1 MPAAAP
7 SPRDQ
12 PMPRDALSAL
22 ARKLRTVDEARLREI
37 AEALGAEGDS
47 GASLDTTDP
56 NLSPVFTSSSSN
68 AGPSPSERA
77 ATQLARATRTVGGL
91 QSTLMA
97 KEQENE
103 KLKEQCST
111 LQATLNAALSRA
123 EALKQEAAALAKR
136 NDALQRH
143 CQGLEQTH
151 RQKQESIEAEL
162 NVIAAALEQ
171 AEQRALQFKA
181 TVKAKLQAQLLV
193 SDEAHASL
201 STMSEGDMDVVQYIQ
216 FRVYDLVQ
224 SWRSHAEEKGK
235 ALEVFTEHADYT
247 ADALRRAQQQL
258 EHDRRA
264 ADDEMATLRATADRY
279 EAKATRLLAELQ
291 DVSTRYEAA
300 KAKELAY
307 HSVQER
313 AEVAE
318 RQAAKLAV
326 DCDLLRQKLE
336 ASQQERSEFRAE
348 SASDRHGM
356 QNAANELKFVTRE
369 NDFLTGRV
377 RELEEEKSRWEAQTS
392 ELKQA
397 REAALERLHQEREKL
412 AARYEAAHARET
424 ERLRADNQRDLECI
438 RSQSREVADREARA
452 LREGRDAAMEEAGRL
467 KGRLHDVELE
477 RDEAR
482 SALQEL
488 QEASNALSIELR
500 ATLRAREVELD
511 CARLAAEE
519 CRSNQ
524 QQLRV
529 DLEVA
534 AKKVEMLRSELYDSQ
549 IDSNRR
555 VAELRGQL
563 EAARA
568 KLELYTALD
577 AGADNLLQGIERG
590 DDRRAMSGAAEHA
603 RSVLRGIPTAAG
615 LQAEIAALRRQLEA
629 AEACEAEAQSE
640 LTRLRGLLCNAGQP
654 VGYFAAAL
662 QDKDREVQRLEKEF
676 QALQAHFSE
685 LLEDHEG
692 AQADLERLLSH
703 KQDIR
708 QMKELLLKLR
718 SDPNSLEETAAK
730 IFATESPIFRGS
742 YEPSTFLPPDKGP
755 QMQTS
760 KASAM
765 VSLLGHPSATPPP
778 PGPRRRCR
786 PLTPPPDPLGPC
798 HGREA

>member
-1 MPAAAP
+1 
-7 SPRDQ
+7 
-12 PMPRDALSAL
+12 
-22 ARKLRTVDEARLREI
+22 
-37 AEALGAEGDS
+37 
-47 GASLDTTDP
+47 
-56 NLSPVFTSSSSN
+56 
-68 AGPSPSERA
+68 
-77 ATQLARATRTVGGL
+77 
-91 QSTLMA
+91 
-97 KEQENE
+97 
-103 KLKEQCST
+103 
-111 LQATLNAALSRA
+111 
-123 EALKQEAAALAKR
+123 
-136 NDALQRH
+136 
-143 CQGLEQTH
+143 
-151 RQKQESIEAEL
+151 
-162 NVIAAALEQ
+162 
-171 AEQRALQFKA
+171 
-181 TVKAKLQAQLLV
+181 
-193 SDEAHASL
+193 
-201 STMSEGDMDVVQYIQ
+201 
-216 FRVYDLVQ
+216 
-224 SWRSHAEEKGK
+224 
-235 ALEVFTEHADYT
+235 
-247 ADALRRAQQQL
+247 
-258 EHDRRA
+258 
-264 ADDEMATLRATADRY
+264 
-279 EAKATRLLAELQ
+279 
-291 DVSTRYEAA
+291 
-300 KAKELAY
+300 
-307 HSVQER
+307 
-313 AEVAE
+313 
-318 RQAAKLAV
+318 
-326 DCDLLRQKLE
+326 
-336 ASQQERSEFRAE
+336 
-348 SASDRHGM
+348 M

-377 RELEEEKSRWEAQTS
+377 RELEEEKSRWEAQTA
-392 ELKQA
+392 ELKQF

-424 ERLRADNQRDLECI
+424 ERLRGDNQRDLECI

-590 DDRRAMSGAAEHA
+590 DDRRAVSGAAEHA

-640 LTRLRGLLCNAGQP
+640 LTRLRGLLSNAGQP

-676 QALQAHFSE
+676 QALQAHYSE

-703 KQDIR
+703 KQEIR
-708 QMKELLLKLR
+708 LMKELLLKLR

-765 VSLLGHPSATPPP
+765 VSLLGRPSATPPTPWP
-778 PGPRRRCR
+778 PAPMPTPHSAPRTPWGHAMVAR
-786 PLTPPPDPLGPC
+786 PDGLLVF
-798 HGREA
+798 HGD